1 MTLDANT
8 LLTILAMMAAT
19 VATRLGGLLLVSHF
33 TLTPRLKKALG
44 VVPPAVLMAVV
55 TPTALAS
62 GPAETIA
69 CAVTAIAA
77 LRLSLLPA
85 ATLGV
90 VTVALLRGIG
100 L

>member
-1 MTLDANT
+1 MSFDPQTFAA
-8 LLTILAMMAAT
+8 ILAMTAAT
-19 VATRLGGLLLVSHF
+19 MFTRFSGAWIVRRLTLGDK
-33 TLTPRLKKALG
+33 TQKALG

-55 TPTALAS
+55 APVALS
-62 GPAETIA
+62 EGLAETLA

-85 ATLGV
+85 AALGV
-90 VTVALLRGIG
+90 LTIAVLRAAG